1 MDMNPDEAGDSR
13 SSRSA
18 LSALMDG
25 DDSHSAV
32 ALQAWRDDSRVRADW
47 HAFHLIGELMRSDD
61 VRCAPHHDE
70 QFLIGVRERLA
81 REPVV
86 LAPVVAER
94 GPASRVGSARRLW
107 ARPMAIAAG
116 FAAVAGVLVVVNG
129 RAPDGVSPGAI
140 PLAQQGTASSAPTLP
155 SIAEGGLIRSAE
167 LDRYLAAHR
176 SYGSSSALAAPG
188 GMVRNAAATAPGR

>member
-1 MDMNPDEAGDSR
+1 MNPDEPSDSR
-13 SSRSA
+13 PHRMA

-25 DDSHSAV
+25 DDSQAAH
-32 ALQAWRDDSRVRADW
+32 ALQAWRDDGDARADW

-61 VRCAPHHDE
+61 VRCAPRHDAE
-70 QFLIGVRERLA
+70 FLAGLRERLA
-81 REPVV
+81 FEPVV
-86 LAPVVAER
+86 LVPAAPAVDS
-94 GPASRVGSARRLW
+94 PARSANLRRAW

-116 FAAVAGVLVVVNG
+116 FAAVAGVLVVTRVG
-129 RAPDGVSPGAI
+129 APDGVAPERSA
-140 PLAQQGTASSAPTLP
+140 PLAQQGAASSTSTVA
-155 SIAEGGLIRSAE
+155 SSAEGGLIRSAE